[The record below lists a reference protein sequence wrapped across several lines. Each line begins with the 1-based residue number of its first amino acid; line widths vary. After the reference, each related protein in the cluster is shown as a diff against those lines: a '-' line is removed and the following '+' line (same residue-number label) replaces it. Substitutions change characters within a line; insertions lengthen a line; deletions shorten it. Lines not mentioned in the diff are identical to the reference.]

1 MGLTAIRPNS
11 AVATDLHA
19 AMAEAEACGVSR
31 LADLTGLD
39 VLGIHVFQAVRPW
52 GRCLSVH
59 QGKGLTP
66 EAAKIGA
73 LMEAVEFDHA
83 EAFVGEQHACPFEE
97 LNPAERAPTILD
109 YASDR
114 RLALDPSE
122 PINWVGAHRLT
133 NGRILWTPY
142 DSVSLDYTRMGDI
155 RLDRTSNG
163 VGARFDHEGACLKAL
178 TELVERD
185 ADQAWRGSPAPTR
198 SRALVEAAS
207 IRLDWFEDVH
217 SRARAAGLLI
227 SIYHLPAVIA
237 LDVFAC
243 EIFEPGAGA
252 AVRRRCVGVGCGFS
266 PENALLAGVLEAAQ
280 SRLTAISGV
289 RDDLPAPSTD
299 QDDLFG
305 LAFPPSVTSRL
316 KRWDEITANR
326 PVSLETSVE
335 NLAEALAKAGY
346 PDLGFVDLSR
356 PGRRACVVKAV
367 VPGLGAY
374 GRARRGPR
382 RRLN

>member
-1 MGLTAIRPNS
+1 M
-11 AVATDLHA
+11 
-19 AMAEAEACGVSR
+19 
-31 LADLTGLD
+31 
-39 VLGIHVFQAVRPW
+39 
-52 GRCLSVH
+52 H

-83 EAFVGEQHACPFEE
+83 EAFVGEPHICAFEH

-114 RLALDPSE
+114 RRPPDPSE
-122 PINWVGAHRLT
+122 PITWVGSQRLT
-133 NGRILWTPY
+133 TGRTLWIPY

-163 VGARFDHEGACLKAL
+163 VGARFDREGARLKAL
-178 TELVERD
+178 TELIERD
-185 ADQAWRGSPAPTR
+185 ADQAWRGAPAPVR

-207 IRLDWFEDVH
+207 IGLDWFEDVH
-217 SRARAAGLLI
+217 SRARAGGLTI
-227 SIYHLPAVIA
+227 SIYHLPAVID

-243 EIFEPGAGA
+243 EMFEPGAGD
-252 AVRRRCVGVGCGFS
+252 AVRRRSVGVGCGFS
-266 PENALLAGVLEAAQ
+266 PEGALLAGVLEAAQ
-280 SRLTAISGV
+280 SRLTAISGA
-289 RDDLPAPSTD
+289 RDDLPLPATD
-299 QDDLFG
+299 HDDLFG

-316 KRWDEITANR
+316 KQWDEIAGGRPAPLAAN
-326 PVSLETSVE
+326 VLG
-335 NLAEALAKAGY
+335 LAEALAKAGY

-356 PGRRACVVKAV
+356 PGRDVRVVKAV

-374 GRARRGPR
+374 GRARRAPR
-382 RRLN
+382 CRLN

>member
-1 MGLTAIRPNS
+1 
-11 AVATDLHA
+11 
-19 AMAEAEACGVSR
+19 MAEAEACGVSR

-83 EAFVGEQHACPFEE
+83 EAFVGEQYACSFEE

-114 RLALDPSE
+114 RLAPDPSE
-122 PINWVGAHRLT
+122 SINWVGSRRPMS
-133 NGRILWTPY
+133 GRTLWTPY
-142 DSVSLDYTRMGDI
+142 DSVSLDYTRTGDI

-178 TELVERD
+178 TELIERD
-185 ADQAWRGSPAPTR
+185 ADQAWRASPAPVR

-217 SRARAAGLLI
+217 SKARAAGLLM
-227 SIYHLPAVIA
+227 SIYHLPAVVA

-266 PENALLAGVLEAAQ
+266 PENALLASVLEAAQ

-289 RDDLPAPSTD
+289 RDDLPPPSTD
-299 QDDLFG
+299 HDDIFG

-316 KRWDEITANR
+316 KRWDEIGATRLTPLDAT
-326 PVSLETSVE
+326 VASL
-335 NLAEALAKAGY
+335 AQALAAVGY
-346 PDLGFVDLSR
+346 PDIGFVDLSR
-356 PGRRACVVKAV
+356 PGHEACVVKAV

-374 GRARRGPR
+374 GRARRAPR
-382 RRLN
+382 CRLN